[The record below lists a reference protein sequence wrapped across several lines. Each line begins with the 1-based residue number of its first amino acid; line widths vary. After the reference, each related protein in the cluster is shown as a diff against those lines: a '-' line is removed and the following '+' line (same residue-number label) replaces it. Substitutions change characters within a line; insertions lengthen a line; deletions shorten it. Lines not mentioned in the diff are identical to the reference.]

1 VLFPLKETP
10 LVGDVKRL
18 AATELVDNTYRALM
32 SLVTSFG
39 QSLDG
44 RSIFCTLDESS
55 SAQSKYFEIWPPP
68 LIECML
74 RSALL

>member
-1 VLFPLKETP
+1 MSAGTLIDDVKSDRRTFVLFPLKETP

-18 AATELVDNTYRALM
+18 AATDLVDNTYRTLM

-44 RSIFCTLDESS
+44 RSMFCTLDESS
-55 SAQSKYFEIWPPP
+55 SAQ
-68 LIECML
+68 
-74 RSALL
+74 